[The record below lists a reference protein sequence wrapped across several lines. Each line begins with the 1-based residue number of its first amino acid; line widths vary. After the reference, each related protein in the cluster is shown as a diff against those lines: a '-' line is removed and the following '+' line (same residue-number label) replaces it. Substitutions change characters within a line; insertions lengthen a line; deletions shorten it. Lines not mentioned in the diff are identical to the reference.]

1 MASQIFKVF
10 SRSLHASCVKRT
22 AAGAGGFEK
31 VEYSKVENVNQTSRP
46 TSESS
51 SKESKLSLY

>member
-10 SRSLHASCVKRT
+10 SRSLHSSCIKRT

-31 VEYSKVENVNQTSRP
+31 VEYSKVENVNKKIWRP
-46 TSESS
+46 IF
-51 SKESKLSLY
+51 SKKSI